1 MNIEEKSLDP
11 FERREAEL
19 EEAKEQV
26 CEEQRRRGQ
35 YDANGNDIEPPRR
48 GEYIAGA
55 DDMDSPRGAELIE
68 NEGRLPEDIKNLSK

>member
-1 MNIEEKSLDP
+1 MNIEDKSLNP

-26 CEEQRRRGQ
+26 CEEQGRRGQ
-35 YDANGNDIEPPRR
+35 YNVNGDDIQPPRR

-55 DDMDSPRGAELIE
+55 DDMDLSRETELIE
-68 NEGRLPEDIKNLSK
+68 NEGTTS